1 MENGTEE
8 DFSFEKMINFLII
21 KSKIVAP
28 ANNPR
33 IALTLKPPQQQ
44 RNFEFYPT
52 MN

>member
-1 MENGTEE
+1 MENGAEE

-33 IALTLKPPQQQ
+33 IALTTKPQ
-44 RNFEFYPT
+44 RNLEYFPT
-52 MN
+52 LN